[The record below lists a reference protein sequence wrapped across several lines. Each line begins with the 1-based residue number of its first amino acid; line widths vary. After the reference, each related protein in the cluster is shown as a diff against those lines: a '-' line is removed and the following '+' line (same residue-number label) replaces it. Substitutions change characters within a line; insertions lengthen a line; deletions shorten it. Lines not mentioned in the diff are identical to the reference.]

1 MQSPDCSLENLKLEV
16 LVTLA
21 QATILQLGGFLWAD
35 SIVPSGFASSLLS
48 DLEVSRP
55 DLLQEGIILDYAT
68 KHEMS
73 KTFSCPWQPS
83 LLSFAKHDRYS

>member
-1 MQSPDCSLENLKLEV
+1 MFLNSFLENLKLEV
-16 LVTLA
+16 SVTLA
-21 QATILQLGGFLWAD
+21 QATILQVEGFLWAD
-35 SIVPSGFASSLLS
+35 SILPSGFASSLLS

-73 KTFSCPWQPS
+73 KPS
-83 LLSFAKHDRYS
+83 LEKFNKNSDLTS